1 MLGAPFT
8 PGTGPGRDG
17 PAGRDNDIRLRH
29 TCVQN
34 TAFDLILIMFFMR
47 ELNLKTEKREA
58 TGKNLIGKAQEDVD
72 KTRYWP

>member
-1 MLGAPFT
+1 M
-8 PGTGPGRDG
+8 
-17 PAGRDNDIRLRH
+17 LRH